1 MKTFSFKADKKELA
15 DALVK
20 SKAIAPQIVVMF
32 AAPGFFNGQKDIEK
46 ACADAGVNVIGCS
59 TAGEIS
65 ADGVSDDSFSVMAI
79 HFDATDVKTAQ
90 AQLTGTESSRQA
102 GLRIGQQLAAPNLS
116 SIFVLSPGLNVNG
129 SEFVRGISD
138 AVGKNVVIT
147 GGLAG
152 DGTSFGKTHTLL
164 NGKVYEDHA
173 VAFGLYGDKVHVR
186 SGSRG
191 GWKPFGAVR
200 RVTKAVGNV
209 LYELDGKP
217 ALKLYKEYLGDK
229 AAGLPASGLLY
240 PFAILREEDRQETGL
255 IRTIL
260 DVDHQ
265 AESLTM
271 AGDLPQGSLVSL
283 MYADTDSL
291 VDGAG
296 EAAEEASIKGRKGN
310 SATLLVSCVGRKI
323 IMGGS
328 VDEEVEAVIRA
339 IGANSVFAGF
349 YSYGEICPFSET
361 GFSELHNQTMTIT
374 HISEEDVAA

>member
-1 MKTFSFKADKKELA
+1 MKTFSFTSDRKGLA
-15 DALVK
+15 EKLGEAK
-20 SKAIAPQIVVMF
+20 GIAPQIAVLF
-32 AAPGFFNGQKDIEK
+32 AAPGFFADQDAGK
-46 ACADAGVNVIGCS
+46 ACAAAGINIVGCS

-65 ADGVSDDSFSVMAI
+65 ATGVSDDTCSVIAM
-79 HFDATDVKTAQ
+79 HFDSTEVKIAD
-90 AQLTGTESSRQA
+90 AALTGAESSRQA
-102 GLRIGQQLAAPNLS
+102 GLSIGQQLSAPNLS
-116 SIFVLSPGLNVNG
+116 SIFVLSPGLQVNG
-129 SEFVRGISD
+129 SELVRGISD

-173 VAFGLYGDKVHVR
+173 VAFGLYGDKVRVR

-191 GWKPFGAVR
+191 GWKPFGPVR

-209 LYELDGKP
+209 LFELDGKP

-260 DVDHQ
+260 DVDHK

-296 EAAEEASIKGRKGN
+296 EAAEEASMKGRRGN

-328 VDEEVEAVIRA
+328 VDEEVEAVVRA
-339 IGANSVFAGF
+339 IGKNSVFAGF

-361 GFSELHNQTMTIT
+361 GYSELHNQTMTIT
-374 HISEEDVAA
+374 HIAEEDLAA

>member
-1 MKTFSFKADKKELA
+1 MKTFSFKSDKKGLA
-15 DALVK
+15 DALMK
-20 SKAIAPQIVVMF
+20 AKAIAPQIAALF
-32 AAPGFFNGQKDIEK
+32 AAPGFFKEHKDIEK
-46 ACADAGVNVIGCS
+46 ACADAGINIVGCS

-65 ADGVSDDSFSVMAI
+65 ADGVSDDSFSVVAM
-79 HFDATDVKTAQ
+79 HFDATEVKVARAQ
-90 AQLTGTESSRQA
+90 VTGAESSRQA
-102 GLRIGQQLAAPNLS
+102 GRRIGQDLAAPDLT

-129 SEFVRGISD
+129 SELVRGISD

-152 DGTSFGKTHTLL
+152 DGTTFGMTHTLL
-164 NGKVYEDHA
+164 NGHVYQDHA
-173 VAFGLYGDKVHVR
+173 VAFGLYGDRVR
-186 SGSRG
+186 VKSGSRG
-191 GWKPFGAVR
+191 GWKPFGPVR
-200 RVTKAVGNV
+200 RVTRATGNV

-260 DVDHQ
+260 DVDHK

-296 EAAEEASIKGRKGN
+296 EAAEEASMKGRQGN

-328 VDEEVEAVIRA
+328 VDEEVEAVMQA
-339 IGANSVFAGF
+339 IGKNSAFAGF

-374 HISEEDVAA
+374 HISEEDKAA